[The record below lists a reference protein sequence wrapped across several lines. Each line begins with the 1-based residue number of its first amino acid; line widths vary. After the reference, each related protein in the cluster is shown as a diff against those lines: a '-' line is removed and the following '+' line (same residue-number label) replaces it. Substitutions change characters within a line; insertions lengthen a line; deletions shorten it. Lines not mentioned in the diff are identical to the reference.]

1 MTHDDLTMLRG
12 LDHAP
17 ASDLS
22 AAEAARA
29 AQGLD
34 RILAGEEPGTTGAL
48 AVGHLAVQAR
58 RRTARRVGV
67 PAAVA
72 AVAAVAVAVPGVGA
86 AAPALASWPAG
97 PDALSSQDLAV
108 LDAACQARLGSER
121 AVTVDD
127 VVLAERRG
135 SWAAVMYLH
144 DDAQGQTLQSSCVGY
159 LPPGADEAEDLSAAS
174 ASGGGLVPSS
184 RGVAE
189 GAMFQSGGKAY
200 PWSRERP
207 VLSMTGGRAG
217 ADVVALTLRLADGT
231 AVATTLEDGRFV
243 AWWPGPIFDPEPAF
257 GPDGEGGPLPAL
269 AYEATYAD
277 GTTRTVTPE
286 PPG

>member
-58 RRTARRVGV
+58 RRAARRIGIPV
-67 PAAVA
+67 AVA
-72 AVAAVAVAVPGVGA
+72 AA
-86 AAPALASWPAG
+86 AAAAFALPFVGPAPHALASWTPK

-159 LPPGADEAEDLSAAS
+159 LPPGADEAEDVSAGS
-174 ASGGGLVPSS
+174 AGGGDLVPSA

-231 AVATTLEDGRFV
+231 AVETTLEDGRFV
-243 AWWPGPIFDPEPAF
+243 AWWPGPIFDPETVD
-257 GPDGEGGPLPAL
+257 GPDGEGGPLPTL
-269 AYEATYAD
+269 AYEATYTD

-286 PPG
+286 LPD